1 MNRTLTIITPAG
13 IAAGLRALSSYER
26 ETPPQ
31 RVSVHSPDVYTLHPS
46 QWTTDTP
53 RGEGHDAKVIG
64 Q

>member
-1 MNRTLTIITPAG
+1 MNRLTIITPAG
-13 IAAGLRALSSYER
+13 IAAGLRALSSYEI

-46 QWTTDTP
+46 QWTTADTP
-53 RGEGHDAKVIG
+53 RGEGHDAKVVG